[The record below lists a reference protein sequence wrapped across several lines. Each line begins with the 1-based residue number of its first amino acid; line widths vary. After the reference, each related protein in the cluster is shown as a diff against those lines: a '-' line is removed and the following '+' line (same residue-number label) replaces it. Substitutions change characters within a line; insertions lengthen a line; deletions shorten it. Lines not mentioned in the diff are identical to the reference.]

1 MASKPAQNLAGP
13 MDVPAAWW
21 AHVSGWSRL
30 PRHRGRRAR
39 GIPGRTSRSTKV
51 TRLGW
56 TLRSPNFLYLTMA
69 AELAARLAPAE
80 TTGVRL
86 ARMRSS
92 AMASQLVMM
101 DGRSEALTT
110 VFDGKYL

>member
-21 AHVSGWSRL
+21 TEVVTSG
-30 PRHRGRRAR
+30 RGCRGIGAVTR

-69 AELAARLAPAE
+69 AELTARLALAE
-80 TTGVRL
+80 TTGVRV
-86 ARMRSS
+86 ARMRDS
-92 AMASQLVMM
+92 AMVQV
-101 DGRSEALTT
+101 
-110 VFDGKYL
+110 VFMATQ

>member
-1 MASKPAQNLAGP
+1 
-13 MDVPAAWW
+13 
-21 AHVSGWSRL
+21 
-30 PRHRGRRAR
+30 
-39 GIPGRTSRSTKV
+39 
-51 TRLGW
+51 
-56 TLRSPNFLYLTMA
+56 MA